1 MTAENATLATRRPPQ
16 DGRKLFGGT
25 DIVQNDPRDT
35 LLKSPMTTMQI
46 VIIAITIFL
55 NALDGFDVL
64 SISFA
69 SPGIRAEWG
78 LGPQALGFVLSAE
91 LIGMALGSIFLGGVA
106 DKIGRRPTVLG
117 CLVVMAI
124 GMYMATSSAFVVGGI
139 VEPIFSLFVAGDV
152 DPRLADLATWRI
164 VTGLGIGGM
173 LAAINAVAAEFS
185 NQKRRDISV
194 AIMSIGYPV
203 GAAAGGF
210 ITSAGLELAE
220 WRSVFLFGAT
230 VTLTM
235 IPIVYFFMPESVHW
249 LARKQPKNALE
260 KMNRTL
266 EKIGH
271 TPVAALPVVTAEV
284 RKRSVADIFRGS
296 LLPITVVVTLAYFFH
311 ITTFYFIVK
320 YVPTLVVD
328 MGFAPSSA
336 GQVLSW
342 LNIGGA
348 SGGIVVGL
356 LAMRYNVK
364 YITIGVMLV
373 STVMVTLFGRAP
385 PDLVVLILV
394 CMGAGFFTN
403 GAITGM
409 YALFAKA
416 FPTHVRAFGTGFA
429 VGVGRG
435 GSVLAPNLAGALF
448 AADLGRPTVSM
459 VMAIGSLIAA
469 GVLTFLVVKSDSARE
484 AEAGETRSESPTG
497 ALAHGR

>member
-1 MTAENATLATRRPPQ
+1 MA
-16 DGRKLFGGT
+16 
-25 DIVQNDPRDT
+25 
-35 LLKSPMTTMQI
+35 SMQI
-46 VIIAITIFL
+46 LIVAITIGL

-78 LGPQALGFVLSAE
+78 LGPSALGFVLSME
-91 LIGMALGSIFLGGVA
+91 LVGMALGSIFLGGLA

-117 CLVVMAI
+117 CLIVMAT
-124 GMYMATSSAFVVGGI
+124 GMFMVTTSSGVLGGFVTPVFAAFGA
-139 VEPIFSLFVAGDV
+139 EV
-152 DPRLADLATWRI
+152 DPRLADLAIWRI
-164 VTGLGIGGM
+164 ITGLGIGGM

-185 NQKRRDISV
+185 SAKRRDVSV

-210 ITSAGLELAE
+210 ITSMGLELAN

-230 VTLTM
+230 VTLVM
-235 IPIVYFFMPESVHW
+235 IPLVWFFMPESVHW
-249 LARKQPKNALE
+249 LARKQPKGALE
-260 KMNRTL
+260 KINRTL
-266 EKIGH
+266 KRFGH
-271 TPVAALPVVTAEV
+271 PPVAALPVVSEAA
-284 RKRSVADIFRGS
+284 RKRSVEDIFRGS
-296 LLPITVVVTLAYFFH
+296 LLAVTVLVTIAYFFH

-320 YVPTLVVD
+320 WVPQIVVN

-342 LNIGGA
+342 LNVGGA
-348 SGGIVVGL
+348 TGGTVVGI

-364 YITIGVMLV
+364 FITIGVMVV
-373 STVMVTLFGRAP
+373 STVMVTLFGRSP
-385 PDLVVLILV
+385 PDLVQLILI
-394 CMGAGFFTN
+394 CMAAGFFTN

-435 GSVLAPNLAGALF
+435 GSVLAPIIAGGLFGANLGL
-448 AADLGRPTVSM
+448 PTVSM
-459 VMAIGSLIAA
+459 IMALGSLVAA
-469 GVLTFLVVKSDSARE
+469 GVLTMLTVKPEAPEADSAER
-484 AEAGETRSESPTG
+484 RSESG
-497 ALAHGR
+497 AGLKGAVAHSS

>member
-1 MTAENATLATRRPPQ
+1 
-16 DGRKLFGGT
+16 
-25 DIVQNDPRDT
+25 VHNDPREA
-35 LLKSPMTTMQI
+35 LLKSPMTMMQI
-46 VIIAITIFL
+46 VIIAVTVCL

-91 LIGMALGSIFLGGVA
+91 LIGMALGSIFLGGLA

-117 CLVVMAI
+117 CLVVMAV
-124 GMYMATSSAFVVGGI
+124 GMYMATASGFIVGG
-139 VEPIFSLFVAGDV
+139 FVAPLFSVFVGAEV
-152 DPRLADLATWRI
+152 DPRLADLALWRI

-185 NQKRRDISV
+185 NSKRRDISV

-210 ITSAGLELAE
+210 ITSAGLELAN
-220 WRSVFLFGAT
+220 WRTVFLFGAS

-235 IPIVYFFMPESVHW
+235 IPIVFFFMPESVHW

-260 KMNRTL
+260 RINRTL
-266 EKIGH
+266 KKIGH
-271 TPVAALPVVTAEV
+271 APVAALPVVEAAV
-284 RKRSVADIFRGS
+284 RKRSVEDIFRGS
-296 LLPITVVVTLAYFFH
+296 LLPITVIVTIAYFFH

-348 SGGIVVGL
+348 TGGTVVGL

-364 YITIGVMLV
+364 AITISVMVV

-385 PDLVVLILV
+385 ADLVTLIAI
-394 CMGAGFFTN
+394 CMASGFFTN

-448 AADLGRPTVSM
+448 AAQLGRPEVSM
-459 VMAIGSLIAA
+459 IMALGSLVAA
-469 GVLTFLVVKSDSARE
+469 GVLTMLVIKPEVPE
-484 AEAGETRSESPTG
+484 AESAEKSAEVPANLKG
-497 ALAHGR
+497 AVAHGR

>member
-1 MTAENATLATRRPPQ
+1 
-16 DGRKLFGGT
+16 
-25 DIVQNDPRDT
+25 VQSDPRDVI
-35 LLKSPMTTMQI
+35 LKSPMTTMQI
-46 VIIAITIFL
+46 VIIAITVFL

-69 SPGIRAEWG
+69 SPGIRAEWS

-124 GMYMATSSAFVVGGI
+124 GMYMATSSSFVVGGL
-139 VEPIFSLFVAGDV
+139 VEPIFSLFVAGEV
-152 DPRLADLATWRI
+152 DRRLADLATWRI

-185 NQKRRDISV
+185 NGKRRDISV

-203 GAAAGGF
+203 GAAFGGF
-210 ITSAGLELAE
+210 ITSVGLELAN
-220 WRSVFLFGAT
+220 WRTVFLFGAG
-230 VTLTM
+230 VTTAM
-235 IPIVYFFMPESVHW
+235 IPIVFFFMPESVHW
-249 LARKQPKNALE
+249 LTRKQPNNALDRI
-260 KMNRTL
+260 NHTL
-266 EKIGH
+266 RKIGH
-271 TPVAALPVVTAEV
+271 APIAALPAVTAAV
-284 RKRSVADIFRGS
+284 RKRSVEDIFRGS
-296 LLPITVVVTLAYFFH
+296 LLPITIIVTIAYFFH

-342 LNIGGA
+342 LNVGGA
-348 SGGIVVGL
+348 TGGTVVGL

-364 YITIGVMLV
+364 AITIGVMLV

-385 PDLVVLILV
+385 ADLVTLILI
-394 CMGAGFFTN
+394 CMASGFFTN

-448 AADLGRPTVSM
+448 AAELGRPEVSM
-459 VMAIGSLIAA
+459 IMAAGSLVAA
-469 GVLTFLVVKSDSARE
+469 GVLTMLVIKPEVPE
-484 AEAGETRSESPTG
+484 AESAEKSAGATDFKG
-497 ALAHGR
+497 AVAHGR

>member
-1 MTAENATLATRRPPQ
+1 MT
-16 DGRKLFGGT
+16 
-25 DIVQNDPRDT
+25 V
-35 LLKSPMTTMQI
+35 MQI
-46 VIIAITIFL
+46 VIIAITVCL

-78 LGPQALGFVLSAE
+78 LGQQGLAFVLSAE
-91 LIGMALGSIFLGGVA
+91 LIGMAVGSIFLGGLA

-117 CLVVMAI
+117 CLVVMAV
-124 GMYMATSSAFVVGGI
+124 GMYMATSTAFVVGGV
-139 VEPIFSLFVAGDV
+139 VEPVFSFFVPGEV

-185 NQKRRDISV
+185 NAKRRDISI

-210 ITSAGLELAE
+210 ITSAGLELAN

-230 VTLTM
+230 VTLVM
-235 IPIVYFFMPESVHW
+235 IPVVFFFMPESAHW
-249 LARKQPKNALE
+249 LARKQPKGALE
-260 KMNRTL
+260 KINRTL
-266 EKIGH
+266 KKIGH
-271 TPVAALPVVTAEV
+271 APIAALPAVSAAV
-284 RKRSVADIFRGS
+284 RKRSVEDIFRGS
-296 LLPITVVVTLAYFFH
+296 LLPITVIVTIAYFFH

-342 LNIGGA
+342 LNVGGA
-348 SGGIVVGL
+348 TGGTVVGL

-364 YITIGVMLV
+364 FITIGVMLV

-385 PDLVVLILV
+385 ADLTMLILI
-394 CMGAGFFTN
+394 CMASGFFTN

-416 FPTHVRAFGTGFA
+416 FPTHARAFGTGFA

-435 GSVLAPNLAGALF
+435 GSVLAPNIAGALF
-448 AADLGRPTVSM
+448 AADLGVPTVSM
-459 VMAIGSLIAA
+459 IMALGSLVAA
-469 GVLTFLVVKSDSARE
+469 VVLTLLVIKPEVPE
-484 AEAGETRSESPTG
+484 AESSEKGSRADAALGG
-497 ALAHGR
+497 AVAHGR

>member
-1 MTAENATLATRRPPQ
+1 LQT
-16 DGRKLFGGT
+16 
-25 DIVQNDPRDT
+25 DPRES
-35 LLKSPMTTMQI
+35 LLKSPMTVMQV
-46 VIIAITIFL
+46 VIIAITVFL

-78 LGPQALGFVLSAE
+78 LGQQALGFVLSAE
-91 LIGMALGSIFLGGVA
+91 LIGMAVGSIFLGGLA

-117 CLVVMAI
+117 CLVVMAT
-124 GMYMATSSAFVVGGI
+124 GMYMATSSAFVVGDV
-139 VEPIFSLFVAGDV
+139 VEPVFSMFVAGEV

-173 LAAINAVAAEFS
+173 LAAINAVVAEFS
-185 NQKRRDISV
+185 NEKRRDVSV

-220 WRSVFLFGAT
+220 WRSVFQFGAIA
-230 VTLTM
+230 TLTLL
-235 IPIVYFFMPESVHW
+235 PIVFFLVPESVPW

-260 KMNRTL
+260 KINHTL
-266 EKIGH
+266 RKIGKASV
-271 TPVAALPVVTAEV
+271 TALPVVTAEA
-284 RKRSVADIFRGS
+284 RKRSVKDIFQGS
-296 LLPITVVVTLAYFFH
+296 LLPVTVIVTIAYFFH

-342 LNIGGA
+342 LNVGGA
-348 SGGIVVGL
+348 TGGTVVGL

-364 YITIGVMLV
+364 FITIGVMLV
-373 STVMVTLFGRAP
+373 STVMVTLFGRVPA
-385 PDLVVLILV
+385 DLTMLILI
-394 CMGAGFFTN
+394 CMASGFFTN

-409 YALFAKA
+409 YALFARA
-416 FPTHVRAFGTGFA
+416 FPTHVRVFGTGFA

-448 AADLGRPTVSM
+448 AAQLGVPTVSM
-459 VMAIGSLIAA
+459 IMAIGSLLAA
-469 GVLTFLVVKSDSARE
+469 GVLTMLVVKTGIDTEPAR
-484 AEAGETRSESPTG
+484 G
-497 ALAHGR
+497 A